1 MADVDDWK
9 EIDDWQE
16 IQPAKPDLMD
26 RFATQY
32 AIPAL
37 QGIGR
42 GAVSAVGSAAQFM
55 DKYGGGASLRAGI
68 GRAMEGKPGEAFSAA
83 YEQYGQ
89 DPTKAPSGKDLAA
102 RAGLSTQE
110 FETPLIMNPFAQDG
124 GKLKVSPAGVVGGIG
139 EGLADPLNVLPVGKA
154 AQGAAF
160 LARKGVVAPVAKAGE
175 IAAPILGKAAFRIP
189 TETTRAFM
197 QDPARIE
204 SAAKMYTAEDLKDI
218 IDQTVGGAKK
228 DVETITEKR
237 DLAREALKQKLRD
250 RRFDLQRRDPNTEV
264 VFKVQEQMEG
274 AKAKLRQMSEVAD
287 EYLAKSQ
294 MKFLKK
300 DLIKAANQVLADMS
314 DVKMGM
320 GRRDALKKW
329 QSYLEEL
336 KEQPGIINGPR
347 MREIMRQ
354 VRSDK
359 NWKLEAGEFNED
371 LDIMRT
377 KFTERVSDELKKR
390 SPEYKQIM
398 DAAHERAKNLEFLS
412 QQFGR
417 KNDPTQGQ
425 RTLSGLQQGK
435 NVTNDYLRE
444 QLKKHAAYMQD
455 ESLPKLL
462 ENWEQGNRTLERMQ
476 RGEDLSQELFP
487 EDVSALKDL
496 ETAKLLAEENYAPM
510 SRMRP
515 GSDKAQSVI
524 RRFNYPTASIEDR
537 RALEAIG
544 QRAGMDLPQIV
555 KDKAIYE
562 QFDKDATAGT
572 RMTAMGAMLGG
583 WPGAALGFMGD
594 RFGGQVLREGIKSGV
609 GLKRTMDN
617 VLLKIQTDPSFR
629 AKFEGP
635 LLKAARGGARSMV
648 VYHHLMMNNDP
659 EYRAYFSEGAQ

>member
-16 IQPAKPDLMD
+16 IQPAKPDLVD

-250 RRFDLQRRDPNTEV
+250 KKFELERRDPNTDV

-287 EYLAKSQ
+287 DYLAKSD
-294 MKFLKK
+294 MKFRKQ
-300 DLIKAANQVLADMS
+300 DLLDFADKVGRDMG
-314 DVKMGM
+314 DVAVGM
-320 GRRDALKKW
+320 GRRDALAKW
-329 QSYLEEL
+329 MNYREYLEG
-336 KEQPGIINGPR
+336 QPDIIDGPR

-354 VRSDK
+354 IRSDK
-359 NWKLEAGEFNED
+359 NWKRMVGESSPD
-371 LDIMRT
+371 LDLMRT
-377 KFTERVSDELKKR
+377 DFTERISDVLKEK

-398 DAAHERAKNLEFLS
+398 DAMSERSKNLEYLTGR
-412 QQFGR
+412 FGR
-417 KNDPTQGQ
+417 EVDPTAGQ
-425 RTLSGLQQGK
+425 RTLRGLQEGK
-435 NVTNDYLRE
+435 NPNTEYLRE

-455 ESLPKLL
+455 QTVPDLIQK
-462 ENWEQGNRTLERMQ
+462 WEGQNALLERMR

-487 EDVSALKDL
+487 EDVSSLKDL
-496 ETAKLLAEENYAPM
+496 ETAKTLAEENYAPM

>member
-26 RFATQY
+26 RFATQF

-110 FETPLIMNPFAQDG
+110 FETPLIMNPFSQDG

-250 RRFDLQRRDPNTEV
+250 KKFELERRDPNTDV

-287 EYLAKSQ
+287 DYLAKSD
-294 MKFLKK
+294 MKFRKQ
-300 DLIKAANQVLADMS
+300 DLLDFADKVGRDMG
-314 DVKMGM
+314 DVAVGM
-320 GRRDALKKW
+320 GRRDALAKW
-329 QSYLEEL
+329 MNYREYLEG
-336 KEQPGIINGPR
+336 QPDIIDGPR

-354 VRSDK
+354 IRSDK
-359 NWKLEAGEFNED
+359 NWKRMVGESSPD
-371 LDIMRT
+371 LDLMRT
-377 KFTERVSDELKKR
+377 DFTERISDVLKEK

-398 DAAHERAKNLEFLS
+398 DAMSERSKNLEYLTGR
-412 QQFGR
+412 FGR
-417 KNDPTQGQ
+417 EVDPTAGQ
-425 RTLSGLQQGK
+425 RTLRGLQEGK
-435 NVTNDYLRE
+435 NPNTEYLRE

-455 ESLPKLL
+455 QTVPDLIQK
-462 ENWEQGNRTLERMQ
+462 WEGQNALLERMR

-487 EDVSALKDL
+487 EDVSSLKDL
-496 ETAKLLAEENYAPM
+496 ETAKTLAEENYAPM

-609 GLKRTMDN
+609 GLKSTMDN
-617 VLLKIQTDPSFR
+617 VLLKIQTDPAFR